1 MPAPLVSALGYFLAP
16 RVTNYL
22 ADQAMSARQ
31 EALVPKL
38 QSLGLSYEEIQKEL
52 GSDPYL
58 RALQLISKD
67 PLTGQRPLGSGLEET
82 ARSLMELYNANTQQ
96 RTAGSYPS
104 EPDTGLTVDDLL
116 AGRGLN
122 DPNVQPGAY
131 VERGGQ
137 FLTPMDDFL
146 RYGGRDEDD
155 LMRYLTT
162 NQGRTGQSYGQT
174 DQPATEV
181 RFDQPPGG
189 ADGGLAALLR
199 RKNAKR

>member
-82 ARSLMELYNANTQQ
+82 ARSLMELYNANTAPVGPVEASPDS
-96 RTAGSYPS
+96 RTI
-104 EPDTGLTVDDLL
+104 DDLL

-122 DPNVQPGAY
+122 DPNVQPGVY

>member
-1 MPAPLVSALGYFLAP
+1 MPAPLVSALTYLMAP
-16 RVTNYL
+16 RAL
-22 ADQAMSARQ
+22 GMAADKAAQARSDSLM
-31 EALVPKL
+31 L
-38 QSLGLSYEEIQKEL
+38 QSKANDLTYEQIDEL
-52 GSDPYL
+52 MRNDPYL
-58 RALQLISKD
+58 NALGLI
-67 PLTGQRPLGSGLEET
+67 PRQSGLERT
-82 ARSLMELYNANTQQ
+82 IDAARALYNANT
-96 RTAGSYPS
+96 APFSPSS
-104 EPDTGLTVDDLL
+104 EPDSGLTVADLL
-116 AGRGLN
+116 AGRSFN

-131 VERGGQ
+131 IERGGQ

-155 LMRYLTT
+155 LMRYLMSDE
-162 NQGRTGQSYGQT
+162 GRKLQSYGQT